1 MSVQS
6 QVRKATKAVTHAL
19 SQRNSSETEE
29 MDILDKLKKE
39 HDEVKSLLADL
50 QDATTASE
58 RKALVGKIKLALVPH
73 TKAEEKVVYDAVL
86 ALKDKDAQID
96 GHEGYLEH
104 EWASKTL
111 DRLGKIANATSPEHK
126 ATAKVL
132 KELVEHHIKEEESNV
147 WADVKENFSDDERI
161 RMNVDF
167 EAAKKKVRI
176 PN

>member
-1 MSVQS
+1 MSLQS
-6 QVRKATKAVTHAL
+6 QVRKATRAITRTL
-19 SQRNSSETEE
+19 SPDTQPNDGE

-39 HDEVKSLLADL
+39 HDEVKDLLFDL
-50 QDATTASE
+50 QDATAAAQ
-58 RKALVGKIKLALVPH
+58 RRALVGKIKLALIPH
-73 TKAEEKVVYDAVL
+73 TKAEEKVVYDAVI

-111 DRLGKIANATSPEHK
+111 DRLGKITNAASPEHK
-126 ATAKVL
+126 AAGRVL

-147 WADVKENFSDDERI
+147 WRDVRDNFSDEERL

-167 EAAKKKVRI
+167 EAAKKKV
-176 PN
+176 